1 MSGQPEVKV
10 LPMNQAQAAW
20 EQASLRLLVRAC
32 LKGQLSAFQAL
43 GLAAEDLHPR
53 WRKLAE
59 TFQELP
65 PDVDALPGLAGVD
78 MELAKTTMALAADH
92 EFAVAGQSLRNL
104 ADALRKAELN
114 VGLTRAWGDQNTG
127 QALEI
132 VERLRQEGEPGGGGI
147 AALDFDALRASRFID
162 HDPPELHWLFEK
174 SMLEGTVGF
183 LCGPPGAGKS
193 TFLIEL
199 AGCIATGTPLLDD
212 VLTPAKKGKV
222 LAFFCEDKE
231 EILHLRVHRI
241 FRHFGQ
247 PGWDA
252 SHAGRYMPR
261 EYFGGNFIPISCVG
275 QDMRL
280 MESVRGGDLQP
291 SQAFYDLLRRVK
303 EVDDLALIIL
313 DPLSR
318 LYGQNENDN
327 SAATLFSS
335 LLERLAV
342 ETGACVICSHHV
354 GKHAGKDNKGEFDL
368 DVAMDPDVIRGASA
382 LTGACRWQCNL
393 FGLPEK
399 AAKKLISDPEA
410 ESGQYLAAK
419 ICKKNYG
426 PPEDMFFLVRKY
438 GGALER
444 VTPTVA
450 PTQDVDPALDEWI
463 IEKVRASE
471 KNGVPLTVRGLRA
484 FTPELK
490 AIGAS
495 GTGAQDAANRL
506 VFSGELFLLPARNG
520 SNKHIER
527 LSTAPQDAVYLANT
541 KQLSGELSEDEPA
554 ELSELSKRPLTA
566 CNQLN
571 LLELKNCQRKN
582 CQKKS
587 DSSGTRMNRELSAVR
602 TVTSYGG
609 EDPSSGAGLSDPP
622 GGPPSKA
629 PVGDQKSTGEA

>member
-1 MSGQPEVKV
+1 
-10 LPMNQAQAAW
+10 MNQAQAAW

-114 VGLTRAWGDQNTG
+114 VGLTRAWGDQNIS

-132 VERLRQEGEPGGGGI
+132 IERLRQEGEPGGGGI

-162 HDPPELHWLFEK
+162 HDPSELHWLFEK

-222 LAFFCEDKE
+222 LAFFCEDKDE
-231 EILHLRVHRI
+231 VLHPRVSRI
-241 FRHFGQ
+241 FKHFNQ
-247 PGWDA
+247 PGWDDA
-252 SHAGRYMPR
+252 HAGRYLTP
-261 EYFGGNFIPISCVG
+261 EDFGGNFIPISCVG

-280 MESVRGGDLQP
+280 MESVRGGDPQP
-291 SQAFYDLLRRVK
+291 SQAFYDLLRRIK

-327 SAATLFSS
+327 SSATLFAS

-399 AAKKLISDPEA
+399 AARKLIGDPEA

-419 ICKKNYG
+419 VCKKNYG

-450 PTQDVDPALDEWI
+450 PTQDVDPALEEWVI
-463 IEKVRASE
+463 QKVQDSDRS
-471 KNGVPLTVRGLRA
+471 GIPLTIRGLRSFA
-484 FTPELK
+484 PELK
-490 AIGAS
+490 DIGAS
-495 GTGAQDAANRL
+495 GMGAQAAADRL
-506 VFSGELFLLPARNG
+506 VFNGDLFLVPAKNARNMT
-520 SNKHIER
+520 IER
-527 LSTAPQDAVYLANT
+527 LTAISPSEEGLVDANT
-541 KQLSGELSEDEPA
+541 LSGTLSERT
-554 ELSELSKRPLTA
+554 LSTLSTLSKHPVTE

-571 LLELKNCQRKN
+571 LLDSELCHGES

-587 DSSGTRMNRELSAVR
+587 DSLGTRANSTLSTLSTLSPPTEEKTPPAEGVFN
-602 TVTSYGG
+602 
-609 EDPSSGAGLSDPP
+609 PSSGSSPRLP
-622 GGPPSKA
+622 
-629 PVGDQKSTGEA
+629 